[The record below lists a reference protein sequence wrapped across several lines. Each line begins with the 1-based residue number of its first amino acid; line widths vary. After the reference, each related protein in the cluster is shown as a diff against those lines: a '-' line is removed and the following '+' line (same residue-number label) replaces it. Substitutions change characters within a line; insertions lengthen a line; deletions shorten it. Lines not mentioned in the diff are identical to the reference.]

1 MQDTGCKKLILAG
14 IVTDVCVVFP
24 ALAAL
29 AEGFE
34 VGKLIGVCGHVCCA
48 AT

>member
-29 AEGFE
+29 AEGYE
-34 VGKLIGVCGHVCCA
+34 VRQFIEPD
-48 AT
+48 